1 MFRSIHLLAAVGMLA
16 AAGCL
21 SGSYDEG
28 FKTSLERYRG
38 DSEFQRLHKE
48 PKDVADGRLTLRVPK
63 RLKEEGKPPPEGR
76 LCFLKDFPGF
86 CITYNTEIKKTETK
100 TETKETETKE
110 EVAEAQRPAVLSVG
124 VVLDNESAVEDVKKR
139 ILDQVRKEK
148 DFAKESWVAAPE
160 AATAGPAWSV
170 LKLSG
175 QQPFSASNAGI
186 SEIKNHEGET
196 QIWVASDPDKKV
208 SAVLEWRVPKELAAE
223 VPLAELAG
231 LVARTVEFKALA
243 EPAKAAE
250 PAKPA
255 EPAKAAA
262 PAKPAAP

>member
-1 MFRSIHLLAAVGMLA
+1 MAMFRSIHLLSAVGMLA

-28 FKTSLERYRG
+28 YKTSLERYRG

-63 RLKEEGKPPPEGR
+63 RLKEEEKPDPKDR

-86 CITYNTEIKKTETK
+86 CITYKTETKK
-100 TETKETETKE
+100 TETKETDTKKD
-110 EVAEAQRPAVLSVG
+110 VAEAQRPAVLSVG
-124 VVLDNESAVEDVKKR
+124 VVLDKESAVEDVKKR

-148 DFAKESWVAAPE
+148 AFAKESWVAAPE
-160 AATAGPAWSV
+160 AAGTGPAWSV

-175 QQPFSASNAGI
+175 QQLFSASNAGI

-196 QIWVASDPDKKV
+196 QIWVASDPDAKV
-208 SAVLEWRVPKELAAE
+208 AAVLEWRVPKELAAE

-243 EPAKAAE
+243 EQAKEDAQAKAGE
-250 PAKPA
+250 Q
-255 EPAKAAA
+255 AKAAA
-262 PAKPAAP
+262 P

>member
-1 MFRSIHLLAAVGMLA
+1 MFRSIHLLAAVGILA

-86 CITYNTEIKKTETK
+86 CITYNTETKKTETK
-100 TETKETETKE
+100 KD
-110 EVAEAQRPAVLSVG
+110 VAEAQRPAVLSVG
-124 VVLDNESAVEDVKKR
+124 VVLDKESAVEDVKKR

-148 DFAKESWVAAPE
+148 TFAKESWAAAPK
-160 AATAGPAWSV
+160 AANAGSAWSV
-170 LKLSG
+170 LTLSG
-175 QQPFSASNAGI
+175 QQPFSASNAGNP
-186 SEIKNHEGET
+186 EIKNSEGET

-243 EPAKAAE
+243 EPAKEAE
-250 PAKPA
+250 PAK
-255 EPAKAAA
+255 
-262 PAKPAAP
+262 

>member
-1 MFRSIHLLAAVGMLA
+1 MAMFRSIHLLAAVGILA

-63 RLKEEGKPPPEGR
+63 RLKEEEKPDPKDR

-86 CITYNTEIKKTETK
+86 CITYKTEIKKD
-100 TETKETETKE
+100 
-110 EVAEAQRPAVLSVG
+110 VAEAQRAVVLSVG
-124 VVLDNESAVEDVKKR
+124 VVLDKESAVEDVKKR

-148 DFAKESWVAAPE
+148 TFAKESWAAAPE
-160 AATAGPAWSV
+160 AANAGPAWSV
-170 LKLSG
+170 LTLSG
-175 QQPFSASNAGI
+175 QQPFSESVASVPA
-186 SEIKNHEGET
+186 IKNSEGET

-208 SAVLEWRVPKELAAE
+208 AAVLEWRVPKELAAE

-243 EPAKAAE
+243 EPAKPAE
-250 PAKPA
+250 PAKLA

-262 PAKPAAP
+262 P

>member
-28 FKTSLERYRG
+28 FKSSLERYQG

-86 CITYNTEIKKTETK
+86 CITYNTEIKKG
-100 TETKETETKE
+100 
-110 EVAEAQRPAVLSVG
+110 VAEAQRPAVLSVG
-124 VVLDNESAVEDVKKR
+124 VVLDNESTVEDVKKR

>member
-16 AAGCL
+16 ATGCL

-28 FKTSLERYRG
+28 YKTSLERYRG
-38 DSEFQRLHKE
+38 ESEFQRLHKE
-48 PKDVADGRLTLRVPK
+48 PKDLADARLTLRVPK
-63 RLKEEGKPPPEGR
+63 LFDKEEKPDSKEQ
-76 LCFLKDFPGF
+76 LSLLKDVPGLR
-86 CITYNTEIKKTETK
+86 ITCRTER
-100 TETKETETKE
+100 
-110 EVAEAQRPAVLSVG
+110 EAAGAKRQVVLSVG
-124 VVLDNESAVEDVKKR
+124 VVLDKESGVEDVKKR

-148 DFAKESWVAAPE
+148 AFAKESWAAE
-160 AATAGPAWSV
+160 AAGTGPAWSV

-175 QQPFSASNAGI
+175 QQPFSESVASVPA
-186 SEIKNHEGET
+186 IKNSEGET

-243 EPAKAAE
+243 EQAKAAE
-250 PAKPA
+250 PAKPG
-255 EPAKAAA
+255 E